1 MCFHKFFHYQ
11 FQQICIISVSD
22 DFMHCISEICQIVA
36 SISLTQ
42 TISQI
47 FLCKFLAVFCHL
59 KPLCTSHDNFG
70 LNSSAQDLSPNN
82 FTSFEGSP
90 DRRKNLFSCRYC
102 GKRFKS
108 QSDTSRHER
117 LHTGEKP
124 FSCLYCPEKFS
135 RSDNLKNH
143 AMKHKGKLFCIM
155 ICLKFAFSKWKRYVL
170 LVFEHKK

>member
-1 MCFHKFFHYQ
+1 M
-11 FQQICIISVSD
+11 ISVSGD
-22 DFMHCISEICQIVA
+22 CMRCISEICQFVT

-47 FLCKFLAVFCHL
+47 FLCKFLAFFCHL
-59 KPLCTSHDNFG
+59 KPLCTSHENFG

-108 QSDTSRHER
+108 QSDTSRHQR
-117 LHTGEKP
+117 VHTGEKP

-135 RSDNLKNH
+135 RSDILKKH
-143 AMKHKGKLFCIM
+143 AMKHTGEFFIA
-155 ICLKFAFSKWKRYVL
+155 IFYLKFESSNFSGSSQENWSPCMTFTCENSIIVSAL
-170 LVFEHKK
+170 T